1 MTAAA
6 TASSAGRRS
15 AGLAFRARILSRS
28 ALWPGRG
35 PRSSWRPPL
44 RSIPWGC
51 RTSRGACPVG
61 RSLLQ
66 LVGLFLV
73 FELDEVGYVEERVAL
88 QAEVDK
94 CRLHAGQNARYAAVV
109 NGTREGVF
117 VFAFVID
124 FRELIVF

>member
-1 MTAAA
+1 MVLLFGPDAAA
-6 TASSAGRRS
+6 FVLAAAVAVGPMRMLDLARR
-15 AGLAFRARILSRS
+15 LS
-28 ALWPGRG
+28 G
-35 PRSSWRPPL
+35 
-44 RSIPWGC
+44 
-51 RTSRGACPVG
+51 G

-73 FELDEVGYVEERVAL
+73 FELDKVGYVEERIAL

-94 CRLHAGQNARYAAVV
+94 RRLHAGQNACYAAVV
-109 NGTREGVF
+109 NGTREGVL